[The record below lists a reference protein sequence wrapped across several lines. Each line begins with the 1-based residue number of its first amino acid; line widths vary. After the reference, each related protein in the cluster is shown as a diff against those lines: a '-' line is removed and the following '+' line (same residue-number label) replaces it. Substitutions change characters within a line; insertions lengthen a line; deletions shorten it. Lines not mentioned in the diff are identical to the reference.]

1 MPTLLTT
8 ITLQSTLHFVLCLY
22 DEHMSHLKLVHIH
35 VLVYMCLY
43 SVYTLHLRVG
53 PSTLTVT
60 FKHRNPN
67 PIEKISCFRTRIS
80 EKSAPVPSA
89 RVRAMDV
96 LQSSTEAMCIKY

>member
-1 MPTLLTT
+1 MTGGA
-8 ITLQSTLHFVLCLY
+8 
-22 DEHMSHLKLVHIH
+22 DEPPKARTHT
-35 VLVYMCLY
+35 C
-43 SVYTLHLRVG
+43 TLHLRVG

-96 LQSSTEAMCIKY
+96 LQSSKEAMIVHKKFNIDLSYGSYRFPNLLNVSISRAK